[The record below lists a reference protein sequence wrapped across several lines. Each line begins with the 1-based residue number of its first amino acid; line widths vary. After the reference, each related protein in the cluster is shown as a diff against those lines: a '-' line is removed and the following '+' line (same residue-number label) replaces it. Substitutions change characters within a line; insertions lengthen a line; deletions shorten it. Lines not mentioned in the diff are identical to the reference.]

1 MRPVSDGKI
10 QKLAAAKID
19 LFRKRKIELIDP
31 GRDLFVGTNFY
42 C

>member
-19 LFRKRKIELIDP
+19 LFRNFKVDLKDP
-31 GRDLFVGTNFY
+31 GRDLSIGADFY
-42 C
+42 G